1 MKRGFVYAGECLRKT
16 IHEKAPCEVADM
28 GEKIE
33 EPKYELLVQHDGFE
47 VRRYA
52 PTIQARVKTDGVGR
66 RQSIGGFRRIAGYI
80 FGGNTR
86 RASIA
91 MTAPVETWN
100 EAGSEWMAFTMPSA
114 YSLEELPVP
123 IDDGVFLYECEGRDV
138 AVLSFTGRFPPS
150 KTKKMGGRLK
160 AMVEQEGFSPTQ
172 EPILAVYDGPMTLPF
187 KRRNEIL
194 LPVKNSVKV

>member
-1 MKRGFVYAGECLRKT
+1 
-16 IHEKAPCEVADM
+16 M
-28 GEKIE
+28 GEQLE
-33 EPKYELLVQHDGFE
+33 EPKYELLSKYDGFDL
-47 VRRYA
+47 RRYA
-52 PTIQARVKTDGVGR
+52 PSIQARVKTNGVGR

-80 FGGNTR
+80 FGGNASQT
-86 RASIA
+86 SIA

-114 YSLEELPVP
+114 YSLEALPVP

-138 AVLSFTGRFPPS
+138 AVLSFTGRFPPR
-150 KTKKMGGRLK
+150 KTEKMAGRLK
-160 AMVEQEGFSPTQ
+160 TMVEQQGLSPTQ

-194 LPVKNSVKV
+194 LPVKSEIEV